1 MKKLFQVEAGR
12 YWLLIT
18 CFLLLAA
25 TLFLIYQHPSDRV
38 KDLKTDD
45 YEKNTLDKWYSQA
58 EFLLKRGDWDQAKN
72 LALKISLSSPENL
85 FAQRV
90 MVRVYVEK
98 GNLEK
103 AAELCREVIYKNPE
117 AALSRNNLAVILH
130 IMHHPDAANEISLA
144 LRLMSEHPVI
154 KYNYSRITGNP
165 LPETEKAPGTSQ
177 DLLIVNPASNGDS
190 HE

>member
-12 YWLLIT
+12 YWLLII

-72 LALKISLSSPENL
+72 LALKNFTQ
-85 FAQRV
+85 FAGKSFRS
-90 MVRVYVEK
+90 K
-98 GNLEK
+98 
-103 AAELCREVIYKNPE
+103 
-117 AALSRNNLAVILH
+117 
-130 IMHHPDAANEISLA
+130 
-144 LRLMSEHPVI
+144 
-154 KYNYSRITGNP
+154 
-165 LPETEKAPGTSQ
+165 
-177 DLLIVNPASNGDS
+177 SNGQS
-190 HE
+190 IRGKRQFGKSR